1 VLLIIAAARIWC
13 WAADVNR
20 HGSCVQSDDESARI
34 RADHRSKYCLT
45 SRRLYNAL
53 GPTKS

>member
-1 VLLIIAAARIWC
+1 LLIIAAARIWC